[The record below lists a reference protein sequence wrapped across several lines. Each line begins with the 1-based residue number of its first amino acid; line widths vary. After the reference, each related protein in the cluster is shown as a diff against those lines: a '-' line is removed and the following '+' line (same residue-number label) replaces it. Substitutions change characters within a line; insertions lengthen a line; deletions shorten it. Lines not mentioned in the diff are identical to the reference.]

1 MVMTSLGRLIDVG
14 AFSARMPF
22 AKNADAIRAT
32 TINMRKNPLQ
42 PNDSH

>member
-1 MVMTSLGRLIDVG
+1 MTSPGRLIDVG
-14 AFSARMPF
+14 AFSARMSC
-22 AKNADAIRAT
+22 AKHADAIRAT